1 MNKHRPKSVP
11 ITVISWKL

>member
-11 ITVISWKL
+11 ITVTFW